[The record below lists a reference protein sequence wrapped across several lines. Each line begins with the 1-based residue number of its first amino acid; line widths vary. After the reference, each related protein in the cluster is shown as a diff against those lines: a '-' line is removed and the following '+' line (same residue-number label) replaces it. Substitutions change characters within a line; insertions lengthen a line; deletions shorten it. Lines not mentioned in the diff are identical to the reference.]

1 MEDRC
6 HDLARRIERLDMELA
21 ELIKFARG
29 EEKADL
35 LLKNAR
41 VVNVFSHEIIETN
54 VAIAG
59 HRIVGL
65 GDYQAK
71 EILDLKGQYVCPG
84 FIDGH
89 VHIESSMVTP
99 PEFARAVVPHGTTS
113 VVADPHEIANVL
125 GIEGVRYMLDA
136 SDGLPLT
143 VFVMAPSCVPA
154 THLETSADELLSH
167 DLVPLLEHPRVLGL
181 AELMNFPGVIY
192 GVPEVLD
199 KIRAF
204 AGHPLDGHAPG
215 LSGQDLQ
222 AYVAAGITSDHECTT
237 LDEARE
243 KLRLGMYVMIR
254 EGTTARNLKD
264 LLPLVTPENAR
275 RCLFVT
281 DDRHPAASP
290 APLPPKVGGIEGGEG
305 TEGGHS
311 SPFLRQGDKERG
323 GGGDKGIRRFSP
335 SPCLPLSVSGLEG
348 GHQGHIDSLV
358 RMAIGQGLDPITA
371 IQMATLNAAERFGLR
386 DRGAI
391 APGYRADLVVVAD
404 FENLGI
410 EKVFSGGKLVA
421 EEGEIVPGA
430 VREVAAHVRGSVN
443 VNWAGVSF
451 EIPARG
457 RRARVIGVLPDQIV
471 TAGLSE
477 EVKVE
482 NGLAVADVE
491 RDILKIAVIER
502 HRGTGNTGL
511 GFVRGFGLKR
521 GAIASSVAHD
531 SHNLIVV
538 GTNDVDM
545 MAAAHAVADMGGGLA
560 AVEDGTVRARLP
572 LPIAGLMSDQP
583 LEVVRTEMEK
593 LLAVA
598 QEMGSPLSDPFMTMS
613 FLALPVI
620 PVLKLTDQGLV
631 DVNQFKIVSLFEEQ
645 RTEGI

>member
-1 MEDRC
+1 
-6 HDLARRIERLDMELA
+6 MEL
-21 ELIKFARG
+21 EEIIKFARG
-29 EEKADL
+29 EEEADL
-35 LLKNAR
+35 LLRNAR

-59 HRIVGL
+59 DRIVGL
-65 GDYQAK
+65 GDYQAR
-71 EILDLKGQYVCPG
+71 ETIDLKGSYICPG

-89 VHIESSMVTP
+89 VHIESSMVTL
-99 PEFARAVVPHGTTS
+99 PEFTRAVVPHGTTS

-136 SDGLPLT
+136 SEGLPLT
-143 VFVMAPSCVPA
+143 MFVMAPSCVPA
-154 THLETSADELLSH
+154 THLETSGAELLWN
-167 DLVPLLEHPRVLGL
+167 DLVPLLQHPRVLGL
-181 AELMNFPGVIY
+181 AEMMNFPGVIY
-192 GVPEVLD
+192 RVPEVLD

-204 AGHPLDGHAPG
+204 VGRPLDGHAPG

-237 LDEARE
+237 LEEARE

-264 LLPLVTPENAR
+264 LLPVVTPENAR
-275 RCLFVT
+275 RFLLVT
-281 DDRHPAASP
+281 DDRHPAD
-290 APLPPKVGGIEGGEG
+290 LLDE
-305 TEGGHS
+305 
-311 SPFLRQGDKERG
+311 
-323 GGGDKGIRRFSP
+323 
-335 SPCLPLSVSGLEG
+335 
-348 GHQGHIDSLV
+348 GHIDSLV
-358 RMAIGQGLDPITA
+358 RMAIGQSLDPITA

-386 DRGAI
+386 DRGVI
-391 APGYRADLVVVAD
+391 APGYQADLVVVAD
-404 FENLGI
+404 FDSLRI
-410 EKVFSGGKLVA
+410 EKVFSGGQLVA
-421 EEGEIVPGA
+421 EEGRMVPGT
-430 VREVAAHVRGSVN
+430 VKEVAAHVRGSVN
-443 VNWAGVSF
+443 VNWAEVDLK
-451 EIPARG
+451 IPARG
-457 RRARVIGVLPDQIV
+457 QRACPEQGRRAWVIGLVPDQVV
-471 TAGLSE
+471 TEGLSE

-482 NGLAVADVE
+482 DGLAVADVE

-545 MAAAHAVADMGGGLA
+545 MAAVHAVADMGGGLA
-560 AVEDGTVRARLP
+560 TVENEAVRARLP

-583 LEVVRTEMEK
+583 LEVVREEMDE

-598 QEMGSPLSDPFMTMS
+598 RDMGSQLYDPFMTMS

-620 PVLKLTDQGLV
+620 PALKLTDRGLV
-631 DVNQFKIVSLFEEQ
+631 DVSQFKFVPLFED
-645 RTEGI
+645 

>member
-1 MEDRC
+1 
-6 HDLARRIERLDMELA
+6 
-21 ELIKFARG
+21 
-29 EEKADL
+29 
-35 LLKNAR
+35 

-59 HRIVGL
+59 DRIVGL
-65 GDYQAK
+65 GDYLAG
-71 EILDLKGQYVCPG
+71 ETIDLEGLYVCPG

-99 PEFARAVVPHGTTS
+99 PEFARAVVPRGTTS

-136 SDGLPLT
+136 SEGLPLT

-154 THLETSADELLSH
+154 THLETSGAELLWN
-167 DLVPLLEHPRVLGL
+167 DLAPLFQHPRVLGL
-181 AELMNFPGVIY
+181 AEMMNFPGVIY

-215 LSGQDLQ
+215 LSGEDLQ

-237 LDEARE
+237 LEEARE

-254 EGTTARNLKD
+254 EGTTTRNLKE
-264 LLPLVTPENAR
+264 LLPVVTPENAR
-275 RCLFVT
+275 HCLFVT
-281 DDRHPAASP
+281 DDRHPAD
-290 APLPPKVGGIEGGEG
+290 LLDE
-305 TEGGHS
+305 
-311 SPFLRQGDKERG
+311 
-323 GGGDKGIRRFSP
+323 
-335 SPCLPLSVSGLEG
+335 
-348 GHQGHIDSLV
+348 GHIDSLV
-358 RMAIGQGLDPITA
+358 RMAIGQGLDPITT

-391 APGYRADLVVVAD
+391 APGCRADLVVFDD
-404 FENLGI
+404 FESLRM

-421 EEGEIVPGA
+421 KEGQMMPGA
-430 VREVAAHVRGSVN
+430 VKEVAAHVRGSIN
-443 VNWAGVSF
+443 VNWAEVDLK
-451 EIPARG
+451 IPARG
-457 RRARVIGVLPDQIV
+457 RRARVIGLIPDQVV
-471 TAGLSE
+471 TEKLSE

-482 NGLAVADVE
+482 DGLAAADVE

-502 HRGTGNTGL
+502 HQGTGNTGL

-538 GTNDVDM
+538 GADDTDM
-545 MAAAHAVADMGGGLA
+545 MAAARAVADMEGGLA
-560 AVEDGTVRARLP
+560 AVENGVVRARLP

-583 LEVVRTEMEK
+583 LEVVREDMDE

-598 QEMGSPLSDPFMTMS
+598 QEMGSRLRDPFMTMS

-620 PVLKLTDQGLV
+620 PALKLTDKGLV
-631 DVNQFKIVSLFEEQ
+631 DVSQFELVPLFEEQ
-645 RTEGI
+645 RTGGI

>member
-1 MEDRC
+1 VAFAFEG
-6 HDLARRIERLDMELA
+6 EGQYTVELA
-21 ELIKFARG
+21 ELINFARG

-35 LLKNAR
+35 LLRNAR
-41 VVNVFSHEIIETN
+41 VVNVFSHEIIETS

-59 HRIVGL
+59 DRIVGL
-65 GDYQAK
+65 GDYQAR
-71 EILDLKGQYVCPG
+71 ETIDLGGRYVCPG

-89 VHIESSMVTP
+89 VHIESSMVSP

-125 GIEGVRYMLDA
+125 GIEGVHYMLDA
-136 SDGLPLT
+136 SEGLPLT

-154 THLETSADELLSH
+154 THLETSGAELLSH
-167 DLVPLLEHPRVLGL
+167 DLAPLLKHPRVLGL
-181 AELMNFPGVIY
+181 AEMMNFPGVVH

-199 KIRAF
+199 KLRAF

-215 LSGQDLQ
+215 LSGKDLQ
-222 AYVAAGITSDHECTT
+222 AYVAAGINSDHECTT
-237 LDEARE
+237 LEEAQE

-264 LLPLVTPENAR
+264 LLPLVTPETAR

-281 DDRHPAASP
+281 DDRHPAD
-290 APLPPKVGGIEGGEG
+290 LLDE
-305 TEGGHS
+305 
-311 SPFLRQGDKERG
+311 
-323 GGGDKGIRRFSP
+323 
-335 SPCLPLSVSGLEG
+335 
-348 GHQGHIDSLV
+348 GHIDSLV

-371 IQMATLNAAERFGLR
+371 IQMATINTAEHFGLR

-404 FENLGI
+404 LESLRI

-421 EEGEIVPGA
+421 EEGWMVPDA
-430 VREVAAHVRGSVN
+430 IKRVAAHVRGSVN

-451 EIPARG
+451 EITARG
-457 RRARVIGVLPDQIV
+457 RRARVIGVIPDQVV
-471 TAGLSE
+471 TEGLSE

-482 NGLAVADVE
+482 DGLAVADVE

-502 HRGTGNTGL
+502 HKGTGNTGL
-511 GFVRGFGLKR
+511 GFVRGFGLRR

-531 SHNLIVV
+531 SHNIIVV
-538 GTNDVDM
+538 GTGDADM
-545 MAAAHAVADMGGGLA
+545 MAAARAVADMGGGLA
-560 AVEDGTVRARLP
+560 AAENGAVRAGLP

-583 LEVVRTEMEK
+583 LEVVREEMDQ

-598 QEMGSPLSDPFMTMS
+598 QEMGSRLRDPFMTMS

-620 PVLKLTDQGLV
+620 PALKLTDKGLV
-631 DVNQFKIVSLFEEQ
+631 DVNRFELVPLFE
-645 RTEGI
+645 

>member
-1 MEDRC
+1 MKLGE
-6 HDLARRIERLDMELA
+6 I
-21 ELIKFARG
+21 IKFARG
-29 EEKADL
+29 EEKAVL

-59 HRIVGL
+59 DRIVGL
-65 GDYQAK
+65 GDYAAR
-71 EILDLKGQYVCPG
+71 ETIDLKGSYVCPG

-99 PEFARAVVPHGTTS
+99 LEFARAVVPRGTTS

-125 GIEGVRYMLDA
+125 GIEGVRYMLD
-136 SDGLPLT
+136 SSEGLPLT

-154 THLETSADELLSH
+154 THLETSGAELLWN
-167 DLVPLLEHPRVLGL
+167 DLAPLLKHPRVLGL
-181 AELMNFPGVIY
+181 AEMMNFPGVIY

-215 LSGQDLQ
+215 LSGKDLQ
-222 AYVAAGITSDHECTT
+222 AYVAAGINSDHECTT
-237 LDEARE
+237 LEEARE

-254 EGTTARNLKD
+254 EGTTARNLKA
-264 LLPLVTPENAR
+264 LLPVVTPENAW
-275 RCLFVT
+275 RCLLVT
-281 DDRHPAASP
+281 DDRHPIASP
-290 APLPPKVGGIEGGEG
+290 APLLPKFGGIEGGRETSPPKLGG
-305 TEGGHS
+305 TEGGH
-311 SPFLRQGDKERG
+311 
-323 GGGDKGIRRFSP
+323 
-335 SPCLPLSVSGLEG
+335 EG
-348 GHQGHIDSLV
+348 HMDSLV

-371 IQMATLNAAERFGLR
+371 IQLATLNAAERFGLH

-391 APGYRADLVVVAD
+391 APGYRADLVVFAD
-404 FENLGI
+404 FESLRI

-421 EEGEIVPGA
+421 EEGLMVPG
-430 VREVAAHVRGSVN
+430 VIKEVAAHVRGSVN
-443 VNWAGVSF
+443 VNWAGVSLK
-451 EIPARG
+451 IQAKG
-457 RRARVIGVLPDQIV
+457 RWAKVIGLIPDQIV
-471 TAGLSE
+471 TEELSE

-482 NGLAVADVE
+482 DGLAVADVE

-502 HRGTGNTGL
+502 HQGTGNTGL

-531 SHNLIVV
+531 SHNIIVV
-538 GTNDVDM
+538 GTDDADM
-545 MAAAHAVADMGGGLA
+545 MAAARAVADMGGGLA
-560 AVEDGTVRARLP
+560 AVENGTVRAGLP

-583 LEVVRTEMEK
+583 LEVVREEMEK

-598 QEMGSPLSDPFMTMS
+598 QEIGSQLHDPFMTMS

-620 PVLKLTDQGLV
+620 PALKLTDQGLV
-631 DVNQFKIVSLFEEQ
+631 DVNRFEFVPLFED
-645 RTEGI
+645 

>member
-1 MEDRC
+1 
-6 HDLARRIERLDMELA
+6 MELA
-21 ELIKFARG
+21 EIIKFARG

-54 VAIAG
+54 VVIAG
-59 HRIVGL
+59 DRIVGL
-65 GDYQAK
+65 GDYQAR
-71 EILDLKGQYVCPG
+71 ETMDLKGSYVCPG

-136 SDGLPLT
+136 SEGLPLT

-154 THLETSADELLSH
+154 THLETSGAELLWN
-167 DLVPLLEHPRVLGL
+167 DLGPLLDHPRVLGL
-181 AELMNFPGVIY
+181 AEMMNFPGVIY

-204 AGHPLDGHAPG
+204 AGYPLDGHAPG

-237 LDEARE
+237 LEEARE

-254 EGTTARNLKD
+254 EGTTARNLKA
-264 LLPLVTPENAR
+264 LLPSVTPQNAR

-281 DDRHPAASP
+281 DDRHPAD
-290 APLPPKVGGIEGGEG
+290 LIDE
-305 TEGGHS
+305 
-311 SPFLRQGDKERG
+311 
-323 GGGDKGIRRFSP
+323 
-335 SPCLPLSVSGLEG
+335 
-348 GHQGHIDSLV
+348 GHIDSLV
-358 RMAIGQGLDPITA
+358 KMAIGQGLDPITA
-371 IQMATLNAAERFGLR
+371 IQMANLNAAERFGLR

-404 FENLGI
+404 FDSLRI
-410 EKVFSGGKLVA
+410 EKVFSGGQLVA
-421 EEGEIVPGA
+421 EEGRMVPGA
-430 VREVAAHVRGSVN
+430 VKEITAHVRGSIN
-443 VNWAGVSF
+443 VNWAGVDLK
-451 EIPARG
+451 IPARGQRACPEQG
-457 RRARVIGVLPDQIV
+457 RRARVIGVIPDQVV
-471 TAGLSE
+471 TENLSE
-477 EVKVE
+477 EAKVE
-482 NGLAVADVE
+482 DGLAEADVQ

-502 HRGTGNTGL
+502 HQGTGNTGL
-511 GFVRGFGLKR
+511 GFVRGFGLKQ

-531 SHNLIVV
+531 SHNIIGV
-538 GTNDVDM
+538 GTNDADM

-560 AVEDGTVRARLP
+560 AVENGEVRARLP

-583 LEVVRTEMEK
+583 LEVVREEMDE

-598 QEMGSPLSDPFMTMS
+598 QQMGSQLHDPFMTMS

-620 PVLKLTDQGLV
+620 PALKLTDKGLV
-631 DVNQFKIVSLFEEQ
+631 DVSQFKVVPLFED
-645 RTEGI
+645 

>member
-1 MEDRC
+1 LGNTRKAAKME
-6 HDLARRIERLDMELA
+6 IA
-21 ELIKFARG
+21 EIIKFAHG
-29 EEKADL
+29 EERADL
-35 LLKNAR
+35 LLRNAR

-59 HRIVGL
+59 DRIVGL
-65 GDYQAK
+65 GDYQAG
-71 EILDLKGQYVCPG
+71 EAIDLKGRYVCPG

-99 PEFARAVVPHGTTS
+99 PEFARAVVPRGTTS

-125 GIEGVRYMLDA
+125 GIEGIRYMLD
-136 SDGLPLT
+136 SSEGLPLT

-154 THLETSADELLSH
+154 THLETSGAELLWN
-167 DLVPLLEHPRVLGL
+167 DLAPLLKHPRVLGL
-181 AELMNFPGVIY
+181 AEIMNFPGVIY
-192 GVPEVLD
+192 SVPEVLD

-237 LDEARE
+237 LEEARE

-254 EGTTARNLKD
+254 EGTTARNLKE
-264 LLPLVTPENAR
+264 LLPVATPENAR

-281 DDRHPAASP
+281 DDRHPAD
-290 APLPPKVGGIEGGEG
+290 LLGE
-305 TEGGHS
+305 
-311 SPFLRQGDKERG
+311 
-323 GGGDKGIRRFSP
+323 
-335 SPCLPLSVSGLEG
+335 
-348 GHQGHIDSLV
+348 GHIDNLV

-371 IQMATLNAAERFGLR
+371 IQTATLNAAERFGLR

-391 APGYRADLVVVAD
+391 APGYRADLVAFDD
-404 FENLGI
+404 FESLRI

-421 EEGEIVPGA
+421 EERQMIPGA
-430 VREVAAHVRGSVN
+430 VNEVAVHVRSSVN
-443 VNWAGVSF
+443 VNWAGVDLK
-451 EIPARG
+451 IPARG
-457 RRARVIGVLPDQIV
+457 RRARVIGLIPDQVV
-471 TAGLSE
+471 TEGLSE

-482 NGLAVADVE
+482 DGLAVADVE

-502 HRGTGNTGL
+502 HQGTGNTGL
-511 GFVRGFGLKR
+511 GFVKGFGLKR

-538 GTNDVDM
+538 STNDADM
-545 MAAAHAVADMGGGLA
+545 MAATRAVADMGGGLA
-560 AVEDGTVRARLP
+560 AVENGVARARLP

-583 LEVVRTEMEK
+583 LEVVREEMDE

-598 QEMGSPLSDPFMTMS
+598 QEMGSRLRDPFMTMS

-620 PVLKLTDQGLV
+620 PALKLTDKGLV
-631 DVNQFKIVSLFEEQ
+631 DVNQFELVPLFED
-645 RTEGI
+645 

>member
-1 MEDRC
+1 
-6 HDLARRIERLDMELA
+6 MELA
-21 ELIKFARG
+21 EIINLARG

-35 LLKNAR
+35 LLRNAR

-59 HRIVGL
+59 DRIVGL
-65 GDYQAK
+65 GDYTAR
-71 EILDLKGQYVCPG
+71 ETIDLKGRYVCPG

-99 PEFARAVVPHGTTS
+99 PEFARAVVPRGTTS
-113 VVADPHEIANVL
+113 VITDPHEIANVL
-125 GIEGVRYMLDA
+125 GVEGVRYMLD
-136 SDGLPLT
+136 SSEGLPLT

-154 THLETSADELLSH
+154 THLETSGAELLWN
-167 DLVPLLEHPRVLGL
+167 DLLLLLQHPRVLGL
-181 AELMNFPGVIY
+181 AEMMNFPGVVY

-215 LSGQDLQ
+215 LSGQHLQ
-222 AYVAAGITSDHECTT
+222 AYVAAGIASDHECTA
-237 LDEARE
+237 LEEARE

-264 LLPLVTPENAR
+264 LLPVVTPENAR
-275 RCLFVT
+275 RCMLVT
-281 DDRHPAASP
+281 DDRHPAD
-290 APLPPKVGGIEGGEG
+290 LIDE
-305 TEGGHS
+305 
-311 SPFLRQGDKERG
+311 
-323 GGGDKGIRRFSP
+323 
-335 SPCLPLSVSGLEG
+335 
-348 GHQGHIDSLV
+348 GHIDSLV
-358 RMAIGQGLDPITA
+358 KMAIGQGLDPITA
-371 IQMATLNAAERFGLR
+371 IQLATLNAAERFGLR

-391 APGYRADLVVVAD
+391 APGYRADLVVAAD
-404 FENLGI
+404 FESLHT

-421 EEGEIVPGA
+421 EEGRMVPGA
-430 VREVAAHVRGSVN
+430 VKQVAAHMRGSVN
-443 VNWAGVSF
+443 INWAGVSF

-457 RRARVIGVLPDQIV
+457 RRACPEVAPLTGRRARVIGVISDQIV
-471 TAGLSE
+471 TEGLSE

-482 NGLAVADVE
+482 DGLAVADVE

-502 HRGTGNTGL
+502 HTCPGRQVQGQGTGNTGL

-531 SHNLIVV
+531 SHNIIVV
-538 GTNDVDM
+538 GTDDADM

-560 AVEDGTVRARLP
+560 AVENGTVRARLP

-583 LEVVRTEMEK
+583 LEVVREEMEK
-593 LLAVA
+593 LLAVVH
-598 QEMGSPLSDPFMTMS
+598 EMGSQLHDPFMTMS

-620 PVLKLTDQGLV
+620 PALKLTDKGLV
-631 DVNQFKIVSLFEEQ
+631 DVNQFKFVSLFEEQ